1 MLKPFAMD
9 ATLAP
14 ICNDLPPSL
23 ERKRQETP
31 YDSVLE
37 KLLNVNALDDQY
49 KGSCHH
55 HHNLVPPKQTE
66 VPIAWSIFRVNS
78 SA

>member
-31 YDSVLE
+31 YDS
-37 KLLNVNALDDQY
+37 
-49 KGSCHH
+49 H
-55 HHNLVPPKQTE
+55 P
-66 VPIAWSIFRVNS
+66 AWSTPHAPTVKPNYETGKKKT
-78 SA
+78 ADL